1 MPPVHQAP
9 TGARD
14 HRERQIA
21 AVLVRYGLSYLA
33 DVVGL
38 ERLVRVA
45 PGVAAR
51 EPADRHT
58 PAENLRLALEELG
71 PTFIKLGQLVSTRA
85 DLLSPDY
92 RAELTKL
99 LDTAPAVP
107 SDVITD
113 IVQRELHA
121 PVDTSF
127 ATFDAV
133 PLACAS
139 VGQATPR
146 RCTTGPTWS

>member
-1 MPPVHQAP
+1 MAPVDQDPPVPVEGPPASARV

-33 DVVGL
+33 NVVGL
-38 ERLVRVA
+38 ERLVKVA
-45 PGVAAR
+45 PGRAA
-51 EPADRHT
+51 ADAHT

-92 RAELTKL
+92 RAELT
-99 LDTAPAVP
+99 
-107 SDVITD
+107 
-113 IVQRELHA
+113 
-121 PVDTSF
+121 
-127 ATFDAV
+127 
-133 PLACAS
+133 
-139 VGQATPR
+139 
-146 RCTTGPTWS
+146 